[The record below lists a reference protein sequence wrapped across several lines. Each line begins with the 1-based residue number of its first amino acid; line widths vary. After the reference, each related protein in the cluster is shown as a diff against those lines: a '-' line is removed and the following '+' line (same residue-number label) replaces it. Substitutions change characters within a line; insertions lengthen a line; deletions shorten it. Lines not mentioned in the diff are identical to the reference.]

1 MGHTTTRKIKL
12 SDKQKRF
19 IDEYYVN
26 GFNGKEAARAAGY
39 KATSEKSL
47 RTAACKNL
55 ANPNCQKYLQSIKA
69 HAATKFRITKEG
81 QAEKIRKVYEN
92 MNKVMEE
99 CKSEENPKKLNERLL
114 REYIKANETI
124 ITTIQL
130 ENKMYGID
138 EPEKVEHSGQVTQF
152 ILKEERTYKDET

>member
-19 IDEYYVN
+19 IDEYYAN

-69 HAATKFRITKEG
+69 HAATKFRITKET
-81 QAEKIRKVYEN
+81 QAKKLANIQEN
-92 MNKVMEE
+92 MERVMLE
-99 CKSEENPKKLNERLL
+99 CRNEENPQRLNNMLL
-114 REYIKANETI
+114 REFIKANDTI
-124 ITTIQL
+124 MNAIQM
-130 ENKMYGID
+130 ENKMFGID

-152 ILKEERTYKDET
+152 ILKEERTYNDD